1 MEEKTLH
8 TGRTG
13 ARRPR
18 RSRKALVWAA
28 VVAAL
33 AMALIVVLPA
43 PGALAAP
50 TVTLDGTI
58 HTGQTATG
66 SSISF
71 THTTGTGDNRLLL
84 VSISWNCGTTNRTI
98 SSVTFTP
105 SGGSATALTEVKTQL
120 GYNATNPRYSA
131 IYKLVNPASG
141 VSGTIAITFSG
152 AVSNGAIA
160 GAANFANVDQT
171 TPLGTPVGAGSA
183 TQDTTATLNV
193 TSLTGNE
200 LVFANLFMGVSATG
214 TTFTPGSGQSSL
226 WSLSGYTSS
235 STDFNTV
242 SAASTKPA
250 SGSSVTMSWTA
261 SATARWAIAAVPIRP
276 VVIPA
281 PTVSSITPTSG
292 STLGGTAV
300 TINGTNL
307 SGATAFSFGSVAA
320 TDVEVV
326 DASQVT
332 CVSPAQGAGP
342 VDVTVTT
349 SGGTSATSAND
360 QFTYVVPAPPTI
372 TSITP
377 SSGPAAGGTSV
388 TIAGTNLSGASVTFG
403 GTAATGVTATATQIT
418 CTTPAG
424 SAGAVDVVATTVG
437 GSATSAAGYTYVAAP
452 TITSITPDDGT
463 TAGGTS
469 VTIAGTNLSGASVT
483 FGGTA
488 ATGVT
493 ATATQIT
500 CTTPAHAAG
509 AVDVVVTTI
518 GGSATSTG
526 GYTYI
531 APPGPTRY
539 DQTNG
544 NIVYSGTWTPFTK
557 AAAYDGTYGR
567 SSSSGASAIVYFT
580 GTRFAWIG
588 MKGTTG
594 GKVDVYLDDVKMTT
608 INLNAPT
615 ATYQAT
621 LWDSGTLS
629 DGAHYVRLVR
639 SSSTTSGKFIVLDA
653 VDIWGSIMPKPILYD
668 QTNTKIVY
676 SGNWAPFSKTSA
688 YGGSYARAN
697 SAGASA
703 TIYFTGTDLDLFG
716 MKGTTTGIVDIYL
729 DGVKKDT
736 IDLSATTATYQVDLW
751 STGFISNGSHYVTM
765 KLADTSPT
773 GRYIVLDAVGIF
785 GTLVT
790 AR

>member
-418 CTTPAG
+418 CTTPA
-424 SAGAVDVVATTVG
+424 
-437 GSATSAAGYTYVAAP
+437 
-452 TITSITPDDGT
+452 
-463 TAGGTS
+463 
-469 VTIAGTNLSGASVT
+469 
-483 FGGTA
+483 
-488 ATGVT
+488 
-493 ATATQIT
+493 
-500 CTTPAHAAG
+500 HAAG

>member
-307 SGATAFSFGSVAA
+307 SGATAVSFGSVAA

-377 SSGPAAGGTSV
+377 SSGPA
-388 TIAGTNLSGASVTFG
+388 
-403 GTAATGVTATATQIT
+403 
-418 CTTPAG
+418 
-424 SAGAVDVVATTVG
+424 
-437 GSATSAAGYTYVAAP
+437 
-452 TITSITPDDGT
+452 
-463 TAGGTS
+463 AGGTS